1 MPRRLLV
8 DTNVLIEAVRTGC
21 WRPITGQLALET
33 VEACRREAVA
43 GSESSIRGYVRVSE
57 DDLAR
62 LRTVHRV
69 DAVMRASFKLAYED
83 ADALDVGEHD
93 LFALAHANAEDEWAL
108 ISPDKAAI
116 RAAMALGIGDGMVS
130 LEDLV
135 GRVGA
140 RPKPALKTQF
150 TSQWLVSFRSRL
162 KLEDL

>member
-69 DAVMRASFKLAYED
+69 
-83 ADALDVGEHD
+83 
-93 LFALAHANAEDEWAL
+93 L